1 MTARGDV
8 MSEERTGAV
17 GLEPTTR
24 CLEGSYSIHLSYA
37 PSL

>member
-1 MTARGDV
+1 MTGREDAITED
-8 MSEERTGAV
+8 RTGAV